1 MKPAGRL
8 LFAASTILLLLIPFL
23 IHFIFNGE
31 DIAGAPAE
39 NVVVSGDSDV
49 YDCVWHFWWVGKALG
64 MGVDPRFCPLT
75 FYPEGAT
82 VAFQNIGWPDTW
94 LMALTGLSENSPVSA
109 YNLSILFGTILAA
122 CGAFWAAKQ
131 WGLNT
136 VGCLFAA
143 LALAWLP
150 SRIAH
155 MGQHYQIASLGY
167 LAFSLGAIRAW
178 LTGGKAWQLI
188 LVVIFSLL
196 ACLESAYF
204 AILGGFGLLAS
215 ILLSFSEMDHRAYR
229 ICMVVFAF
237 LATVLAA
244 GAYFM
249 TSPGLGGH
257 TPSLSWR
264 EAVYWA
270 AEPQSWLLPSPYGV
284 LGRTL
289 SIPAKFSWM
298 SNSFEGVVTPGLT
311 LLGIFVFSV
320 VKRRKWLLAGLIGF
334 LVLLSLGPEL
344 RIFGRPL
351 GIPLP
356 YRLILLA
363 PLLDGAR
370 SPSRFALLAGF
381 FIALEAGRYFSAVR
395 LKWKFVLGSCLILEL
410 MLPSLTVLSG
420 FIPEEYERMTESDG
434 PVLEV
439 PSSPHVRRYIF
450 FQVSDGL
457 PRLLSFMVR
466 PGSSVIPENL
476 APFRLETSGIP
487 DRQDALA
494 TGAKLIVYNRWMF
507 SDRER
512 EIFDSRFSP
521 LFEGFDTDDSLWIW
535 RSEE

>member
-1 MKPAGRL
+1 MKPAGRRL
-8 LFAASTILLLLIPFL
+8 LAAAAILLLLIPFL

-31 DIAGAPAE
+31 DIAGELADEAII
-39 NVVVSGDSDV
+39 SGDSDV
-49 YDCVWHFWWVGKALG
+49 YDCVWHFWWVGKALR
-64 MGVDPRFCPLT
+64 MGADPRFCPLT

-94 LMALTGLSENSPVSA
+94 LMALTGLSEKNPVTA

-122 CGAFWAAKQ
+122 CGAFWAARQ
-131 WGLNT
+131 WGLDT
-136 VGCLFAA
+136 VGCFFAA

-167 LAFSLGAIRAW
+167 LAFSLGSIRAW
-178 LTGGKAWQLI
+178 LTEGKAWQLI
-188 LVVIFSLL
+188 LVVLFSLL

-204 AILGGFGLLAS
+204 AMLGGFGLLAT
-215 ILLSFSEMDHRAYR
+215 ILLSLNEMDHKAYR
-229 ICMVVFAF
+229 ICMLVPAF
-237 LATVLAA
+237 LASVIAA
-244 GAYFM
+244 GAFFM
-249 TSPGLGGH
+249 TSPGLGSD
-257 TPSLSWR
+257 TPALSWR

-270 AEPQSWLLPSPYGV
+270 AEPQSWLLPSPYGIF
-284 LGRTL
+284 GRLL
-289 SIPAKFSWM
+289 SIPARFSWM

-311 LLGIFVFSV
+311 LMGIFILSV
-320 VKRRKWLLAGLIGF
+320 VKRRKWLLAGLI
-334 LVLLSLGPEL
+334 LILALLTLGPEL
-344 RIFGRPL
+344 RIFGRPR

-363 PLLDGAR
+363 PLLEGAR

-395 LKWKFVLGSCLILEL
+395 LKWKLVLGSCLVLEL
-410 MLPSLTVLSG
+410 MLPSLAVISG
-420 FIPEEYERMTESDG
+420 FIPEEYERMGESEG
-434 PVLEV
+434 PLLEV
-439 PSSPHVRRYIF
+439 PSSPHVRRYSF

-466 PGSSVIPENL
+466 PGSSIIPENL
-476 APFRLETSGIP
+476 TPFRLETSEIP